1 MKINMMALVLFVAG
15 LSASLAF
22 AGSPAGK
29 GNGGDA
35 SISTGTRAPGQRVTL
50 CHLTGS
56 KSHPYVKVTVSR
68 SAVTA
73 HLRRGDV
80 TRDAAGCHTPGA

>member
-22 AGSPAGK
+22 AGPPAGK
-29 GNGGDA
+29 GSGSDA
-35 SISTGTRAPGQRVTL
+35 SISTDTTAPGQKVTL

-56 KSHPYVKVTVSR
+56 KSHPYVKVTVSK

-73 HLRRGDV
+73 HLRRGDA
-80 TRDAAGCHTPGA
+80 TLDAAGCPTPGA